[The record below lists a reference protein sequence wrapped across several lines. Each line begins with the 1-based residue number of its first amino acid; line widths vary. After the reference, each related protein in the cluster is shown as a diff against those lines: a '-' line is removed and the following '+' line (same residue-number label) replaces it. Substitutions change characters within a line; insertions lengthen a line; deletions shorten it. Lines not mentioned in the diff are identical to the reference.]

1 MNQTFKAIFDET
13 AKICGMNH
21 MAEVIKD
28 AIIAATNYAHTRS
41 ELSQDVKRELY
52 RTELVDCGSYF
63 TDEGSTLTLPRL
75 RYIKGIS
82 YNEEDAKRFDVL
94 GLKQANFRS
103 YNAAYAVYNRGFKLK
118 VLEKADTFE
127 LIYVDAPDTNP
138 NTYDSWIATSPY
150 RHAIVF
156 KAVAI
161 VLSVLNSSQYSIWE
175 QRAEQVL
182 NTIGEH

>member
-75 RYIKGIS
+75 RYIKGI
-82 YNEEDAKRFDVL
+82 
-94 GLKQANFRS
+94 S